1 VYDPSRVEGS
11 NVSEGSNWR
20 EIPFSPDV
28 LDTWDV
34 HSSPDDEEDPERAR
48 LRTELVA
55 MLRELVSSRLT
66 DRQRRIVELYFYDRK
81 TQTEIAAELGI
92 SQQVVSRQ
100 LFGVVRNGKKVGGAI
115 KRLQDVCAEL
125 GIEWV

>member
-1 VYDPSRVEGS
+1 MST
-11 NVSEGSNWR
+11 SEDRSWR

-28 LDTWDV
+28 LDSWFTDPG
-34 HSSPDDEEDPERAR
+34 PDEPEDPRRAR
-48 LRTELVA
+48 LRAELVA
-55 MLRELVSSRLT
+55 VLRELVATQLT
-66 DRQRRIVELYFYDRK
+66 DRQRRIVELYFYEGR
-81 TQTEIAAELGI
+81 TQAEIAAELGI

-115 KRLQDVCAEL
+115 KRLRDVCAEL